1 MNFDSFLGNAAVKQ
15 RISEAAERARL
26 PHAIVLQ
33 GERGSGKR
41 TFAKLMARALVCT
54 AGEAAPCGKCP
65 ACVRARAGSHPDIRI
80 EEGSGATHSISVDT
94 VKKITLDAYRMPE
107 EAELSIYLI
116 FIENKISETAQNKFL
131 KLIEEPPE
139 NTLFIFTCQNAE
151 MLLPTI
157 RSRVE
162 ILTLLPPDP
171 EEAAGFFAQKYDLEP
186 IRAKELAVL
195 CDGNIGRMLEESDDA
210 KLQGVRDLSAALV
223 QSLTQTGGHPLL
235 EVTAPLIKD
244 RRLCADVFQRVH
256 LIFRD
261 ACVLRSGGKSLLG
274 GAMDEAIS
282 ICGLTM
288 KRIIQLP
295 KITERYRQ
303 LLDRNVNMTLLITS
317 YCAEIRSVVEN

>member
-1 MNFDSFLGNAAVKQ
+1 MNFDSFLGNAPVKQ
-15 RISEAAERARL
+15 RISDAADRGRL

-33 GERGSGKR
+33 GERGCGKR
-41 TFAKLMARALVCT
+41 TFAKLMARALVCR

-65 ACVRARAGSHPDIRI
+65 PCIRALAGSHPDIRI

-107 EAELSIYLI
+107 EAPLSVYLI
-116 FIENKISETAQNKFL
+116 FIENKISEAAQNKFL

-162 ILTLLPPDP
+162 ILTLLPPGA
-171 EEAAGFFAQKYDLEP
+171 EEAAEFAVQKYGMEP
-186 IRAKELAVL
+186 ERAKELAVL
-195 CDGNIGRMLEESDDA
+195 CDGNIGRMLEENDDGA
-210 KLQGVRDLSAALV
+210 LQGVRDLSAALV
-223 QSLTQTGGHPLL
+223 QSLTKTGGHPLL

-244 RRLCADVFQRVH
+244 RRLCAEVLARTQ

-274 GAMDEAIS
+274 GAMDEAIG

-288 KRIIQLP
+288 KRMIQLP
-295 KITERYRQ
+295 QITERHRQ
-303 LLDRNVNMTLLITS
+303 LLDRNVNMTLFITS
-317 YCAEIRSVVEN
+317 YCAEIRSVTQN

>member
-1 MNFDSFLGNAAVKQ
+1 MHFDSFLGNAPVKQ
-15 RISEAAERARL
+15 RISEAAARGRL
-26 PHAIVLQ
+26 SHAIVLQ
-33 GERGSGKR
+33 GERGCGKR

-65 ACVRARAGSHPDIRI
+65 ACIRARAGSHPDIRI

-94 VKKITLDAYRMPE
+94 VKNITLDAYRMPE
-107 EAELSIYLI
+107 EAAVSIYLI
-116 FIENKISETAQNKFL
+116 FIENKISEAAQNKFL
-131 KLIEEPPE
+131 KLIEEPPD

-162 ILTLLPPDP
+162 ILTLLPPKP
-171 EEAAGFFAQKYDLEP
+171 EDAAMFFVQKYEMDP
-186 IRAKELAVL
+186 AAAKELAVL
-195 CDGNIGRMLEESDDA
+195 CDGNIGRMLEEQDDA
-210 KLQGVRDLSAALV
+210 KLRGVRDLSAALV
-223 QSLTQTGGHPLL
+223 QCLTKTGGHPLL
-235 EVTAPLIKD
+235 ETTAPLIKD
-244 RRLCADVFQRVH
+244 RRLCADVLQRVS

-274 GAMDEAIS
+274 GAVDEAIS

-288 KRIIQLP
+288 KRMIRLP
-295 KITERYRQ
+295 QITERYRQ
-303 LLDRNVNMTLLITS
+303 LLDRNVNMTLLVTS